1 MSETA
6 AKALV
11 PMLEY
16 QQARPHLFPSE
27 QSMRWYVRQHRAAL
41 IEADALV
48 MIAGRYLMD
57 PSATDAFVLRG
68 GKAAALRA
76 AA

>member
-6 AKALV
+6 AKELV

-41 IEADALV
+41 VEADALV
-48 MIAGRYLMD
+48 MVARRYLVV
-57 PSATDAFVLRG
+57 PSAIDAFVLRG
-68 GKAAALRA
+68 GKATAQRVAA
-76 AA
+76 